1 MNALSPAPVP
11 ALLASA
17 LLLGACSVGPDY
29 VAPVLNLPLRWAN
42 ASGSAPMARAPEP
55 DAPVARSDLAE
66 WWKGFHDP
74 LLDAL
79 VEEAVAGNLDV
90 TAARAAIREARA
102 SLRQRGALLAPEV
115 DAGASAARTRSGGG
129 PDGESRTRNSFR
141 AGFDA
146 GWELDLFGGNSRAVE
161 AATRGLEVAENDLRA
176 TLLTLVGEVTDAYV
190 QLRGYQARIALARRT
205 AASQRATAALTRG
218 LFDAGSASAM
228 DLSRAT
234 AQAAS
239 TEAVIPALEAA
250 YADTLHRLGVL
261 LGQPPAALAARI
273 DPVRPIPVPG
283 PMPAAGVPAD
293 LLLARPDLR
302 AAERQVAQAT
312 ALIGQAEAQRY
323 PSVSLSGTLSTS
335 ALRIGDLAKSSAI
348 SWSAGPS
355 VSLPIFDAGER
366 AAAVEGTQALRDR
379 YLALFR
385 SAVLQALREVESA
398 LVALGQERIRAARL
412 AEAANANREAAQLS
426 RTLFRTGASG
436 FLDVL
441 DAERSLYSSED
452 ALLVSRIAIA
462 TDTIALHKA
471 LGGGWD
477 GAIDTTTP
485 DVVDRMG
492 PRLRRAAAR

>member
-29 VAPVLNLPLRWAN
+29 VVPVLNLPLRWAN
-42 ASGSAPMARAPEP
+42 AAESTSLARAPLP
-55 DAPVARSDLAE
+55 DAPAARPDLAE
-66 WWKGFHDP
+66 WWRSFHDP

-102 SLRQRGALLAPEV
+102 SLRQRGALLAPEI
-115 DAGASAARTRSGGG
+115 DAGASATRTRSGGG
-129 PDGESRTRNSFR
+129 SGGESRTRNNFR

-250 YADTLHRLGVL
+250 YADTLHRLGML

-348 SWSAGPS
+348 SWSVGPS

-366 AAAVEGTQALRDR
+366 AAAVEGTQAQRDR

-452 ALLVSRIAIA
+452 ALLVSRIAID